1 MSLAPT
7 ALLGL
12 RITTLDGVGD
22 PAWLDAFDIV
32 QIGDEHGDNRIGEDP
47 LSIAGWLMAKTRAVG
62 LVPVVSNDWAPFHV
76 ARALASLDLLSA
88 GRAGWRPSSTG
99 NATRD
104 AEHLEVVLK
113 LFDSWDDDAL
123 VFEKASAVFADRDR
137 VRRIRHEGTYYTVD
151 GPLNAPRPP
160 QGWPVMLGEAAEPDA
175 RADLLVGDVG
185 VVAELGAKAGTP
197 RLATW
202 PLDLTWWP
210 GAVPVEAAISSIIAM
225 GQADGVMLQPLG
237 GAEVAAIRNEL
248 VPLLRPDGVVRL
260 GGDLRSRLGLARPS
274 ATAGAA
280 T

>member
-22 PAWLDAFDIV
+22 PAWLDAFDII
-32 QIGDEHGDNRIGEDP
+32 QLGDEGGDNRVGDDP
-47 LSIAGWLMAKTRAVG
+47 LSTAAWLMAGTRTVG
-62 LVPVVSNDWAPFHV
+62 VVPVVSSDWAPFHV

-88 GRAGWRPSSTG
+88 GRAGWRPLPTG
-99 NATRD
+99 DPARD

-123 VFEKASAVFADRDR
+123 VFDKTRAVFADRDR

-160 QGWPVMLGEAAEPDA
+160 QGWPVMLGDAARPDP
-175 RADLLVGDVG
+175 RADLLVGDPG
-185 VVAELGAKAGTP
+185 VLVELGAGAGKP

-202 PLDLTWWP
+202 PIDLTWWP
-210 GAVPVEAAISSIIAM
+210 GAVPVATAIGSAIAA
-225 GQADGVMLQPLG
+225 GQCEGVMLAPAG
-237 GAEVAAIRNEL
+237 NAEVAAIRDEL
-248 VPLLRPDGVVRL
+248 LPFLRPDGGVRT
-260 GGDLRSRLGLARPS
+260 GADLRTRLGLARPP
-274 ATAGAA
+274 AFAGAA
-280 T
+280 A

>member
-1 MSLAPT
+1 MSLPPT
-7 ALLGL
+7 AVLGL

-22 PAWLDAFDIV
+22 PAWLDAFDVV
-32 QIGDEHGDNRIGEDP
+32 QLGDERGDNRVGDDP
-47 LSIAGWLMAKTRAVG
+47 LSIASWLTAKTRAVG
-62 LVPVVSNDWAPFHV
+62 VVPIVSSDWAPFHV
-76 ARALASLDLLSA
+76 ARALASLDLLSG
-88 GRAGWRPSSTG
+88 GRAGWRPRPTS
-99 NATRD
+99 NAGRD

-123 VFEKASAVFADRDR
+123 AFDKARAVFADRDK

-160 QGWPVMLGEAAEPDA
+160 QGWPVMLGDAAEPDA

-185 VVAELGAKAGTP
+185 VVAQLGAEAGTP

-210 GAVPVEAAISSIIAM
+210 GAVPVESAINSIIAM

-237 GAEVAAIRNEL
+237 GAEVAAIRDEL
-248 VPLLRPDGVVRL
+248 VPLLRPDGAVRS
-260 GGDLRSRLGLARPS
+260 GRDLRSRLGLGRPQ